1 MCATK
6 RSGAKSKKSLQAVE
20 DGAGKECRRHRLPR
34 QSAGTA
40 RGNCRDAR
48 PVEFPFSHDCPRGAV
63 TGPVAAAGYH
73 SLASVMGGIDRKAW
87 RAPFPS
93 KCYEIRRGR
102 GTERFAFIETPYRR
116 GIAGSDVTSIMA

>member
-1 MCATK
+1 MIRRPP
-6 RSGAKSKKSLQAVE
+6 RSTPTDTLFPYPTLSDL
-20 DGAGKECRRHRLPR
+20 
-34 QSAGTA
+34 
-40 RGNCRDAR
+40 
-48 PVEFPFSHDCPRGAV
+48 PVEFTFRHDCPRGAV
-63 TGPVAAAGYH
+63 TGPVAASGYH
-73 SLASVMGGIDRKAW
+73 SLASVMGGIDRQAW